1 MGEAGGTQLPDE
13 EEQPDCGVATADQKV
28 EELSLYYGRD
38 QEHLWKVSILCA
50 HPCFYVW
57 R

>member
-28 EELSLYYGRD
+28 EGLSLYYGCD

-50 HPCFYVW
+50 HPCFYV
-57 R
+57 